1 MWTTCAPGVTSFV
14 EFVSH
19 AILLFEELTWSIWKA
34 TNLLVFNQK
43 RIPVWVTLD
52 MTTRLHIQ
60 LQAKLAYCI
69 ISHSWSKP
77 WEGFVKANLD
87 ASIVSGKGT
96 SLGIIFHNHSGEVLT
111 ANVWSHPRDWLPS
124 SKSYFSGILHDCAD
138 LFGSN
143 FASFFF
149 TFVNR
154 LANLTVIADKLPKL
168 AFLSFDLEV
177 PSLDGKFG

>member
-19 AILLFEELTWSIWKA
+19 AILLFEEVKRIWFAFSLGGIIFVQKDTQFSDYFTCLQMNDHDFLARIAQLTWSIWKA

-96 SLGIIFHNHSGEVLT
+96 SLGIIFHNHSGEVL
-111 ANVWSHPRDWLPS
+111 
-124 SKSYFSGILHDCAD
+124 
-138 LFGSN
+138 
-143 FASFFF
+143 
-149 TFVNR
+149 
-154 LANLTVIADKLPKL
+154 VIATN
-168 AFLSFDLEV
+168 
-177 PSLDGKFG
+177 